1 MSINKFF
8 LQPLDRIAITIL
20 LFVFLLIW
28 LLILRGDIVQPS
40 VREFSWENKRI
51 GADEVS
57 FGLTFSRPMDIKSVE
72 ENLIIDPPL
81 AGKFSWVGRRRMVYT
96 LLTPAPYGTDYQV
109 KLQKAQDY
117 FAAKAG
123 GKKFIQPFIGK
134 FSSRDRVIL
143 YIGAESNNQGRLIMY
158 NLTRQ
163 QKQILT
169 PRDLV
174 VTEFK
179 PYSNRE
185 KILFTAHSARNE
197 DILSAKLYT
206 VTTGLSTRQNKK
218 PTQPGQFKLTLDSE
232 KYQILKFDLSPN
244 GKTIVVQ
251 RGNKDNPS
259 DFGLWFMSDTGGESA
274 KDFQKLESQPGGDFI
289 ITPDGQA
296 VAISQGQGT
305 AILPL
310 QIDANKP
317 LDFLPQFGLVKAFS
331 KDGASAAMV
340 KFNADY
346 TRELFLVTNQGP
358 QKQLFKTTGSIL
370 SCQFDS
376 ASPTI
381 YWLLTRVLSGE
392 IYQEQPYIVAI
403 NLRTGEQR
411 PLLVLPTGQNNIRMN
426 LSPDGLGLLF
436 DQVYLQPTNFQQS
449 PGINL
454 RTDGGQQIASSQLWL
469 MPLLPIADLKS
480 SKAIT
485 PDKLPLVGF
494 NPQWLP

>member
-1 MSINKFF
+1 MSINKAF
-8 LQPLDRIAITIL
+8 LQPLDRVAITIL
-20 LFVFLLIW
+20 LFVSLLIW
-28 LLILRGDIVQPS
+28 LLILRGDIVRPS
-40 VREFSWENKRI
+40 VRDFSWENKKI

-57 FGLTFSRPMDIKSVE
+57 FGLTFSRPMDVKSVE
-72 ENLIIDPPL
+72 ENLRIDPPL
-81 AGKFSWVGRRRMVYT
+81 AGKFSWAGRRRMVYT

-123 GKKFIQPFIGK
+123 AKKVIQPFTGR
-134 FSSRDRVIL
+134 FSSRERVIL
-143 YIGAESNNQGRLIMY
+143 YIGAESNNQGRLVMY

-163 QKQILT
+163 EEQILT
-169 PRDLV
+169 PQDLV

-185 KILFTAHSARNE
+185 KILFTARSIHN
-197 DILSAKLYT
+197 DDLLSAKLYT
-206 VTTGLSTRQNKK
+206 VTTGLSTRQDKK
-218 PTQPGQFKLTLDSE
+218 PIQPGQFKLALDNK
-232 KYQILKFDLSPN
+232 KYQILKFDISPN

-251 RGNKDNPS
+251 RGNKENPS
-259 DFGLWFMSDTGGESA
+259 DFGLWFMSDTGRVSA
-274 KDFQKLESQPGGDFI
+274 RNFKKLESQPGGDFT

-310 QIDANKP
+310 QRDASKP

-331 KDGASAAMV
+331 KDGTSAAMV

-358 QKQLFKTTGSIL
+358 QKQLLKTTGSIV
-370 SCQFDS
+370 SCQFDP

-381 YWLLTRVLSGE
+381 YCLLTQLLSGE

-403 NLRTGEQR
+403 NLNTGQQR

-436 DQVYLQPTNFQQS
+436 DQVQLQPTNLQQS
-449 PGINL
+449 HGNKL
-454 RTDGGQQIASSQLWL
+454 RTDDGQQITSSQLWL

-480 SKAIT
+480 SKAIN
-485 PDKLPLVGF
+485 PDQLPLVGF